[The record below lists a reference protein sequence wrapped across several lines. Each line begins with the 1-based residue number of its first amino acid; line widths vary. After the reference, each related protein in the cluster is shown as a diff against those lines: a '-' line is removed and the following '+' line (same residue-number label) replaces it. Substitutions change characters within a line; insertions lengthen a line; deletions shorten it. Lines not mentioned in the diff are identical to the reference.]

1 MIHFYCF
8 HNNFKIIISDLAV
21 KEIRQRYGYR
31 YELVNSVKDKDSV
44 DIIKQKLLKFY
55 PNFVFVEHYKRKII
69 FTEEVRKKIR
79 DSKIGGKHSEETK
92 RKISAARKGKGNF
105 AGKNHSYESKQLIAE
120 AKLGNDHAKDLQ
132 WFHDSRGDKEIRIKN
147 YKYAPVGFTK
157 GRDYYSMEE
166 LIFARKSKRLVR

>member
-8 HNNFKIIISDLAV
+8 HNNKKIIISDLSV
-21 KEIRQRYGYR
+21 NSIRQTYGYR

-44 DIIKQKLLKFY
+44 DILKAKLLKFY
-55 PNFVFVEHYKRKII
+55 PNFVFVEHFKHKIN

-105 AGKNHSYESKQLIAE
+105 VGKNHSSESKKLIAE

-132 WFHDSRGDKEIRIKN
+132 WFHDPRGEKEIRIKS
-147 YKYAPVGFTK
+147 YKEAPVGFSK
-157 GRDYYSMEE
+157 GRDYYVMEQ
-166 LIFARKSKRLVR
+166 LIYAAKNRFNN